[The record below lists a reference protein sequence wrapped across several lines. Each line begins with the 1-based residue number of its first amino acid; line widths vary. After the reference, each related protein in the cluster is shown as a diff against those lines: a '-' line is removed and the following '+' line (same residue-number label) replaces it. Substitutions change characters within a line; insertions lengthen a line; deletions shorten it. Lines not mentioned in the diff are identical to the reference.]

1 MQSSVVKR
9 LVSAGCPAFRPGTL
23 TSPFQCRVSWVH
35 RSSSGR
41 QLRLSRVGHAI
52 PDNTSP
58 ASSDTS
64 NSSPSPAPVEPDQ
77 RQASGTVA
85 AQTAVGASIDTQKPV
100 HTRFNDV
107 LVSRLHKAWHR
118 LIAIVQTL
126 YTWVQN
132 QQLKALKTASDED
145 PLNADKHASYL
156 HALNKVDPKAV
167 LGRVDQKEYATNSAV
182 AVEYIKAL
190 VLTGKV
196 EDYATATPGTEE
208 KTFTQLLHELEVQA
222 VGRAV
227 EENPGS
233 SPRHPLHVNISGS
246 AVAALAR
253 QSGPLQLVWTL
264 FAGLVFL
271 VVLAAAWLL
280 GGQALRRMR
289 SPNQPAM
296 PTNVVSSQ
304 PPSQPNTEPKE
315 YKKEELPETSVK
327 HFKDV
332 VGCDEAKE
340 ELKELVEFLKN
351 PTRFTRL
358 GAKLP
363 KGVLL
368 TGPPGTGKTLLAKA
382 VAGEAGVP
390 FFYRAGSEFE
400 EVFVGVGSRRM
411 RALFQAAK
419 KKAPCIVFI
428 DEIDAIGGNR
438 KQWDNHG
445 KKTLNQLLVEMDGF
459 EANEGVIVMA
469 ATNLAESL
477 DPALKRPG
485 RFDRQ
490 VAVPLPDL
498 RGREE
503 LFDYYLSDKPV
514 APDVDKDLLAR
525 QTQGFSGAD
534 ISNVVN
540 EAALTAAKEGLDNIS
555 APLLDF
561 AFDKIRM
568 GVERKS
574 VKRTEE
580 GRKRTAYHESGHA
593 LVALSVPGASP
604 IHKAT
609 IVPRGHALGMVTQ
622 VGREDEFSINAQQMA
637 ARILVCMGGQVAE
650 ELIFGKEQVTSGATD
665 DLRQA
670 TELARHMVT
679 QCGMNESVGPM
690 YVADEKLLSEG
701 FRQQIDGEVRRMLV
715 EAREKVKTLLQDRI
729 EDLHRLSEAL
739 LDRETLTLSEIQS
752 ILRGEKQAVD
762 PSLRVGVLA
771 PVVVSMSGS
780 QSPSSCSATSS

>member
-1 MQSSVVKR
+1 
-9 LVSAGCPAFRPGTL
+9 
-23 TSPFQCRVSWVH
+23 
-35 RSSSGR
+35 
-41 QLRLSRVGHAI
+41 
-52 PDNTSP
+52 
-58 ASSDTS
+58 
-64 NSSPSPAPVEPDQ
+64 
-77 RQASGTVA
+77 
-85 AQTAVGASIDTQKPV
+85 
-100 HTRFNDV
+100 
-107 LVSRLHKAWHR
+107 
-118 LIAIVQTL
+118 
-126 YTWVQN
+126 
-132 QQLKALKTASDED
+132 
-145 PLNADKHASYL
+145 
-156 HALNKVDPKAV
+156 
-167 LGRVDQKEYATNSAV
+167 
-182 AVEYIKAL
+182 
-190 VLTGKV
+190 
-196 EDYATATPGTEE
+196 
-208 KTFTQLLHELEVQA
+208 
-222 VGRAV
+222 
-227 EENPGS
+227 
-233 SPRHPLHVNISGS
+233 
-246 AVAALAR
+246 
-253 QSGPLQLVWTL
+253 
-264 FAGLVFL
+264 
-271 VVLAAAWLL
+271 
-280 GGQALRRMR
+280 
-289 SPNQPAM
+289 
-296 PTNVVSSQ
+296 
-304 PPSQPNTEPKE
+304 
-315 YKKEELPETSVK
+315 
-327 HFKDV
+327 
-332 VGCDEAKE
+332 
-340 ELKELVEFLKN
+340 
-351 PTRFTRL
+351 
-358 GAKLP
+358 
-363 KGVLL
+363 
-368 TGPPGTGKTLLAKA
+368 
-382 VAGEAGVP
+382 
-390 FFYRAGSEFE
+390 
-400 EVFVGVGSRRM
+400 
-411 RALFQAAK
+411 
-419 KKAPCIVFI
+419 
-428 DEIDAIGGNR
+428 
-438 KQWDNHG
+438 
-445 KKTLNQLLVEMDGF
+445 MDGF